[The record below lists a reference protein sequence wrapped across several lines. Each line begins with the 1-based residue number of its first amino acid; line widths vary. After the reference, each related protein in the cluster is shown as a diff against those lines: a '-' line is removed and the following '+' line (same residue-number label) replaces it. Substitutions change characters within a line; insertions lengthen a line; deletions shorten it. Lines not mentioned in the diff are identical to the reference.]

1 MHALIIFKKL
11 NTILSK
17 HQKRQVL
24 KLVILMIIGGVL
36 EMCSVSL
43 ILPFM
48 NIIMEPEKTMESGY
62 IQSICNML
70 GIRSANTFLVVIAV
84 VMAVIFL
91 LKNIFFLY
99 EYNVQYRTVY
109 GNMLIM
115 QEKLLS
121 TLLHRPYE
129 YFLKI
134 NSGEVVRIINTDTP
148 NAFTL
153 LVSLLQLFTEFIVS
167 GMIILTVLLIAP
179 VITLIMGAVLLVLV
193 LFINHILKPILHRA
207 GEGMQESSAGM
218 NKWLL
223 QSIQGIKDVKVTSK
237 EGYFTKKFNDHGMGY
252 VDALRKSNVL
262 VIVPRFIIEAVSM
275 CVIFAVIAIFIIN
288 GTRLEVIIP
297 MLTAVAMASMR
308 LLPSMSRISQF
319 LGIISYNE
327 PMLDK
332 LIEYLKVVS
341 GKEEVSLEMEI
352 DTSAAASSGRITG
365 FSNNIRLENIT
376 YSYPGTDTLV
386 FDGADL
392 TVDKGMSIGII
403 GASGAGKT
411 TAVDLLL
418 GMLDP
423 DKGRVLLDDTDIQ
436 SDLPGFFDLV
446 GYIPQSIFM
455 MDDTIRANVAFGE
468 EDVSDDAVWDA
479 LKDASLDEFVKGLP
493 DGLDTE
499 IGERGI
505 RLSGG
510 QKQRIGI
517 ARALY
522 RDPEILIFD
531 EATSALDDETE
542 KSIMESINNL
552 KGHKTMI
559 IIAHRLT
566 TIEDCDAIYRVE
578 DGKIFIA
585 DDVR

>member
-1 MHALIIFKKL
+1 MQLIKVLKKL
-11 NTILSK
+11 NTILSR

-48 NIIMEPEKTMESGY
+48 NIIMEPEKTMEGGY
-62 IQSICNML
+62 IQSICNIL

-84 VMAVIFL
+84 VMAVIFV

-153 LVSLLQLFTEFIVS
+153 LGSLLQLFTEFIVS

-218 NKWLL
+218 NMWLL

-237 EGYFTKKFNDHGMGY
+237 EGYFAKKFNDHGMGY

-297 MLTAVAMASMR
+297 MLTAVAMASVR
-308 LLPSMSRISQF
+308 LLPSMSRISKF

-352 DTSAAASSGRITG
+352 DTGAAASSGRITG
-365 FSNNIRLENIT
+365 FSKNIRLENIT

-468 EDVSDDAVWDA
+468 EDVSDDAVWAA